1 MAPPEKDVMGVR
13 MQVRT
18 DPPEDD
24 PPLRRP
30 AARAKQPSRPVVEL
44 EPESETLE
52 HAAGGKPPY
61 VRKDSP
67 ANGFRIEGKGWR
79 ITMPH
84 VALVA
89 VLTTIGGWFGSK
101 AVSKGESAEVADVL
115 AEVRETRKDVK
126 ALKRDVKD
134 LADEQRDARDASKK
148 ILNYTEDTFTPIVA
162 TLRNMGAKLVYDNKS
177 GNRYDPASEVDFHP
191 PPLGGSAPSYQP
203 KATLPERP
211 SL

>member
-1 MAPPEKDVMGVR
+1 MVPPEKDVMGVR

-30 AARAKQPSRPVVEL
+30 APRAKQPSRPVVEL

-52 HAAGGKPPY
+52 HAPGGKPPY

-101 AVSKGESAEVADVL
+101 AVSKGESAELADVL
-115 AEVRETRKDVK
+115 AEVRD
-126 ALKRDVKD
+126 
-134 LADEQRDARDASKK
+134 
-148 ILNYTEDTFTPIVA
+148 
-162 TLRNMGAKLVYDNKS
+162 MGAKLVYDNKS
-177 GNRYDPASEVDFHP
+177 GNQYDPAAEVDFHP
-191 PPLGGSAPSYQP
+191 PPLGGSAPSFQP

-211 SL
+211 RL